1 MALSVQKLA
10 LSSILLLLSFAA
22 YCGERKIYGTVKG
35 DDGMPVG
42 YCLVKVLHSEA
53 YTYSDEKGYFSLVYD
68 INKVDSF
75 IFFCLGYQ
83 TQQIMITGDSIA
95 VVLQRKVND
104 LNNVTVSAHR
114 NQKVRHGIMGKK
126 HLKQYGICTGHI
138 GQESAIFL
146 QADPERHGE
155 LEKIYFF
162 ISKGGLPGT
171 RFRVHVYDID
181 TGYMPG
187 NDLLDS
193 NMILHANSGD
203 EWVEA
208 DVSNMHILLSR
219 SVFVSMEWISGY
231 ENNTDLVSYDK

>member
-1 MALSVQKLA
+1 
-10 LSSILLLLSFAA
+10 
-22 YCGERKIYGTVKG
+22 
-35 DDGMPVG
+35 
-42 YCLVKVLHSEA
+42 
-53 YTYSDEKGYFSLVYD
+53 
-68 INKVDSF
+68 
-75 IFFCLGYQ
+75 
-83 TQQIMITGDSIA
+83 
-95 VVLQRKVND
+95 
-104 LNNVTVSAHR
+104 
-114 NQKVRHGIMGKK
+114 MGKK

-231 ENNTDLVSYDK
+231 ENNTDLVSYDKYSEQGTFNGQILAFTQGYCKKGSLFYSRKNANTKWTYFTLQGSSWRNTLNPMIYTTYTYYEK